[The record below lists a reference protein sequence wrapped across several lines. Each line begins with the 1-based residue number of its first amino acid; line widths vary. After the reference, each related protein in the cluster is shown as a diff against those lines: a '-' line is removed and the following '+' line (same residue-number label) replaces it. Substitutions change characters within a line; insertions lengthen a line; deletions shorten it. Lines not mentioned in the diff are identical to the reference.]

1 MKTSSVRAIR
11 SKSSLLIQGSALA
24 AVVLLTPSIASAQDQ
39 ATAVPDTQDQATATA
54 AAPDAAPTAPA
65 EQAPANAD
73 GSSPAEQP
81 AEIVVTGSRIA
92 RPDLD
97 SPVPVAVVGS
107 ADIQR
112 DAAVNI
118 QDTLNELPQVGVG
131 SSRTNTNFLTSGNGV
146 ATVNLRNLGSSRTL
160 VLVNGRRFVAGL
172 AGTSAVDLNNI
183 PTDFI
188 ERVDVVTGG
197 ASAVY
202 GSEAIAGVV
211 NFILKDKF
219 DGIQIRAQSG
229 ITEEGDNPRYLA
241 ALTAGTTFGADDRG
255 SFIGHVSWDKDEGL
269 LSRKRSISA
278 EDCFY
283 DLCGPGAY
291 SSYSPQGRFELL
303 DAGGAAQA
311 GFEGGSLFSF
321 DPANDLIAGGGA
333 GFNRNAVR
341 RISTPITRYLAAGLF
356 NYEIADNLKA
366 FAEVTYSKVRSNS
379 DIEALALDADDIYD
393 GDTQGFGIPLTNA
406 FIPAAVLAQVQA
418 YNATALADADPDTNP
433 ITQIGFRRR
442 QNEVF
447 NRSND
452 NRRDTWRVATGF
464 RGTIANDWDWDASY
478 VYGRLHD
485 VTTSQDIDNNRY
497 RNALDSIRLAD
508 GSIVCRSEAAR
519 AEGCVPINLFGFG
532 TASPEASAY
541 VQAVVPKSEDIVNQ
555 QHVVS
560 FNVSNS
566 DLFTL
571 PAGGVG
577 VAVGAEYRK
586 EKSVD
591 DLDIL
596 TNTGGNSGNVIPDTV
611 GKFDVWET
619 FAEVNVPLLKDS
631 FVDYFGLT
639 GAARYSKYSQE
650 AVGGVFSWNAG
661 FELQPI
667 SGLRFRGVYAKANR
681 APNISEFASAPS
693 ETFAGVNDPCNGV
706 TATST
711 GATDAACRAIPG
723 VAAAI
728 AANGVFSYTPAD
740 LQGINGFIGG
750 NPNLKE
756 ETAKTLTLGA
766 IFQPTFVRGLSLTV
780 DYFNIKVD
788 DAIDTIGQDLSIE
801 QCLLTGDATF
811 CNNVFRNANTGF
823 VTRVDDQLVNVA
835 SLRTKGVDVGLRY
848 GRRLGL
854 LGNDRIDVTGNYT
867 YLLDYKTQANPSAPV
882 RDLAGEV
889 GYSKHRASVRTA
901 YQNGPVTFSWQV
913 NYIGKAV
920 GDIDFVGDDT
930 ELFNGGTLDE
940 LNRIPAAFYHDAQ
953 LRFDVQKRFG
963 FYLGVDNVFD
973 KKPPFLPGTPFT
985 ASPTGTETA
994 ADVYDPFGRRF
1005 YAGVQVK
1012 F

>member
-1 MKTSSVRAIR
+1 MQTFSAPSVR
-11 SKSSLLIQGSALA
+11 SKSSLMLQGSALA
-24 AVVLLTPSIASAQDQ
+24 AIATLFLAPSAALAQDQ
-39 ATAVPDTQDQATATA
+39 GVDTQDQATATA
-54 AAPDAAPTAPA
+54 GAPDAAPTAPA
-65 EQAPANAD
+65 DQAPANAD

-97 SPVPVAVVGS
+97 SPVPVAVVG
-107 ADIQR
+107 AAEIQR
-112 DAAVNI
+112 DAAINI

-131 SSRTNTNFLTSGNGV
+131 SSRTNTNFMTAGNGV

-188 ERVDVVTGG
+188 ERIDVVTGG

-219 DGIQIRAQSG
+219 DGIQLRAQSG
-229 ITEEGDNPRYLA
+229 ITQEGDNPRSMA
-241 ALTAGTTFGADDRG
+241 ALTAGTSFGADDRG
-255 SFIGHVSWDKDEGL
+255 SFIGHVSYDKDTGL
-269 LSRKRSISA
+269 LSRKRAISA

-283 DLCGPGAY
+283 DLCGPAAY
-291 SSYSPQGRFELL
+291 SSYSPQGRFELF
-303 DAGGAAQA
+303 DVDGVRQP
-311 GFEGGSLFSF
+311 GFEGGGLFSF
-321 DPANDLIAGGGA
+321 DPTNTVIAGAGA

-341 RISTPITRYLAAGLF
+341 RISTPIERYLAAGLF
-356 NYEIADNLKA
+356 NYELTDDIKA
-366 FAEVTYSKVRSNS
+366 FAEVTYAKVRSNS
-379 DIEALALDADDIYD
+379 QIEPLALDAEDIYD
-393 GDTQGFGIPLTNA
+393 GADQGFGIPLTNP
-406 FIPAAVLAQVQA
+406 FIPAAVLTQVQA
-418 YNATALADADPDTNP
+418 YNAAALADADPDTNP

-447 NRSND
+447 DRSND
-452 NRRDTWRVATGF
+452 NRRDTWRVATGL
-464 RGTIANDWDWDASY
+464 RGSFANDWKWDASY

-485 VTTSQDIDNNRY
+485 LTTSEDIDNNRY
-497 RNALDSIRLAD
+497 RNALDAIRLPD

-519 AEGCVPINLFGFG
+519 AEGCVPINLFGFN

-555 QHVVS
+555 QHVLS
-560 FNVSNS
+560 ANISNS
-566 DLFTL
+566 NLFTL

-577 VAVGAEYRK
+577 LAIGAEYRK

-596 TNTGGNSGNVIPDTV
+596 TNTGGNSGNVIPDTK
-611 GKFDVWET
+611 GKFNVWET
-619 FAEVNVPLLKDS
+619 YAELNVPVLKES

-639 GAARYSKYSQE
+639 GAARYSKYSQKE
-650 AVGGVFSWNAG
+650 VGGVFSWNAG

-693 ETFAGVNDPCNGV
+693 ETFAGVNDPCDGT
-706 TATST
+706 TATDT
-711 GATDAACRAIPG
+711 GAIADACRAIPA

-728 AANGVFSYTPAD
+728 AANGEFAYTPAD

-766 IFQPTFVRGLSLTV
+766 IFQPSFVRGLSLTV
-780 DYFNIKVD
+780 DYFDIKVD
-788 DAIDTIGQDLSIE
+788 DAIGTIGQDLSIE

-811 CNNVFRNANTGF
+811 CNNVFRDANTGF
-823 VTRVDDQLVNVA
+823 VTRVDDQLLNVA
-835 SLRTKGVDVGLRY
+835 SLKTRGVDVGLRY

-854 LGNDRIDVTGNYT
+854 LGNDRVDVTGNYT
-867 YLLDYKTQANPSAPV
+867 YLIDYKSQANAAAP
-882 RDLAGEV
+882 LKEYAGSV
-889 GYSKHRASVRTA
+889 GLSKHRASVRTA
-901 YQNGPVTFSWQV
+901 YQNGPVTFSWQL

-920 GDIDFVGDDT
+920 GDVDFIGDET
-930 ELFNGGTLDE
+930 ELFNGGTLGE
-940 LNRIPAAFYHDAQ
+940 LNKISDAFYHDAQ

-963 FYLGVDNVFD
+963 FYVGVDNLFNN
-973 KKPPFLPGTPFT
+973 KPPFLPGTPFT